1 VRKVESTLDSS
12 FDRIFCEKPVP
23 TFPENALA
31 LSLGAAF
38 ELHPVWTA
46 MVRSDREAPARTTGG
61 AAFRGGVGSPSPW
74 AVLAWVALLV
84 AIVVSS
90 RPAVPVIWG
99 DTPSFVESALRT
111 LEAGRPTVAGGR
123 DPGYPAFLAVTFAFG
138 GDLGTVVRL
147 QQAAWVV
154 LMLAL
159 AATAQAATRNAG
171 GLVPI
176 ILVATYP
183 GLLLFRNVLTAEL
196 LFAVFLNLAVAGL
209 LVATCVGNTARCCA
223 VAAAILCAA
232 LAACVRSQGVLV
244 PIAAVLLGA
253 RLARPY
259 TSARLAV
266 IAVSVAAALALL
278 AAGSRFG
285 ASYSDQASAVFVPKT
300 LFCNHLDIVLAS
312 DAARHEIASAAGDR
326 ADATMARL
334 AADFAAEPGRWPVL
348 GFFGD
353 TCLFDTALDRDV
365 ADGTGNAVGAAA
377 AYRRIF
383 LTAVRDRPLAYA
395 GKFVR
400 QMAYGTSVA
409 WPPYG
414 IDPAIPVSTDDV
426 PHVSDIMTRHGR
438 AAQPIDLQGG
448 PVRIG
453 LLADLPGISAYLFRT
468 LSAAFVIAVIFW
480 TVTAVRRRR
489 PGFSTRAG
497 IVIMMWAASIMT
509 AAGAH
514 TLDVWRYL
522 IPTVPMV
529 GLMLSLFAIE
539 LAETIAAPFAVIRR
553 AMPSGSGSGSSV
565 S

>member
-1 VRKVESTLDSS
+1 
-12 FDRIFCEKPVP
+12 
-23 TFPENALA
+23 
-31 LSLGAAF
+31 
-38 ELHPVWTA
+38 
-46 MVRSDREAPARTTGG
+46 VRSGREAPARTTGG
-61 AAFRGGVGSPSPW
+61 AASQGGVGSRWPW

-84 AIVVSS
+84 AIVVSFT
-90 RPAVPVIWG
+90 PAVPVIWG
-99 DTPSFVESALRT
+99 DTPSFVESAFRT
-111 LEAGRPTVAGGR
+111 LEAGRPTVEGGR

-147 QQAAWVV
+147 QQAAWAV

-183 GLLLFRNVLTAEL
+183 GLLLFRNVITAEL
-196 LFAVFLNLAVAGL
+196 LFAVFLNLATAGL
-209 LVATCVGNTARCCA
+209 LVATCVGKTARCCA
-223 VAAAILCAA
+223 VAASVLCAA
-232 LAACVRSQGVLV
+232 LAACFRSQGVLV
-244 PIAAVLLGA
+244 PIVAVLLGA
-253 RLARPY
+253 GLARPY
-259 TSARLAV
+259 TPARLTV
-266 IAVSVAAALALL
+266 IAVCIAAALALL

-300 LFCNHLDIVLAS
+300 LFCNHLNIVLAS
-312 DAARHEIASAAGDR
+312 DAARHEIVSAAGDR

-353 TCLFDTALDRDV
+353 ACLFDTALDRDL

-383 LTAVRDRPLAYA
+383 LAAVRDRPLAYA

-400 QMAYGTSVA
+400 QMAYGVSVA

-414 IDPAIPVSTDDV
+414 LEPAIPVSTDDL

-453 LLADLPGISAYLFRT
+453 PLSDFPGISAYLFRA

-489 PGFSTRAG
+489 SQFLTRAG
-497 IVIMMWAASIMT
+497 IVLVMWAASIAT

-522 IPTVPMV
+522 IPAVPMV

-539 LAETIAAPFAVIRR
+539 LARLIRLPCQHAAPARPELR
-553 AMPSGSGSGSSV
+553 GRSPARS
-565 S
+565 

>member
-1 VRKVESTLDSS
+1 
-12 FDRIFCEKPVP
+12 
-23 TFPENALA
+23 
-31 LSLGAAF
+31 
-38 ELHPVWTA
+38 VWTA
-46 MVRSDREAPARTTGG
+46 IVRSDREAPARTTGG
-61 AAFRGGVGSPSPW
+61 ATPWGGVGSPWPW
-74 AVLAWVALLV
+74 GVLAWAALLV
-84 AIVVSS
+84 AIVVSF

-123 DPGYPAFLAVTFAFG
+123 DPGYPTFLAVTFAFG

-147 QQAAWVV
+147 QQAAWAV

-159 AATAQAATRNAG
+159 AATAQGATRNAG
-171 GLVPI
+171 GLVLI

-196 LFAVFLNLAVAGL
+196 LFAVFLNLSMAGL
-209 LVATCVGNTARCCA
+209 LVATCVGKTARCCA
-223 VAAAILCAA
+223 VAASVLCAA
-232 LAACVRSQGVLV
+232 LAACFKSQGALV
-244 PIAAVLLGA
+244 PIAAALLGA
-253 RLARPY
+253 RLARPD

-285 ASYSDQASAVFVPKT
+285 ASDSDDASVVFVPKT
-300 LFCNHLDIVLAS
+300 LFCNHLNIVLAS
-312 DAARHEIASAAGDR
+312 DAARREIVSAAGDR

-353 TCLFDTALDRDV
+353 ACLFDTVLDRDF
-365 ADGTGNAVGAAA
+365 AGGAGNAAGAAA

-400 QMAYGTSVA
+400 QMAYGVSVA

-414 IDPAIPVSTDDV
+414 LDPAIPVSTDDV
-426 PHVSDIMTRHGR
+426 PHVSDIMARHGR
-438 AAQPIDLQGG
+438 AAQPIDLQGS

-453 LLADLPGISAYLFRT
+453 LLSDLPGISAYLFRA
-468 LSAAFVIAVIFW
+468 LSTAFVIAVIFW
-480 TVTAVRRRR
+480 TVTAVRRRC
-489 PGFSTRAG
+489 PGFLTRAG
-497 IVIMMWAASIMT
+497 IVIVMWAASIAT

-522 IPTVPMV
+522 IPAVPMV
-529 GLMLSLFAIE
+529 GLMLSLFAVE
-539 LAETIAAPFAVIRR
+539 LAETTMADHAAASATIRG
-553 AMPSGSGSGSSV
+553 AMPSGPSSGSSV

>member
-1 VRKVESTLDSS
+1 VR
-12 FDRIFCEKPVP
+12 P
-23 TFPENALA
+23 
-31 LSLGAAF
+31 
-38 ELHPVWTA
+38 
-46 MVRSDREAPARTTGG
+46 DREAPARTTGG
-61 AAFRGGVGSPSPW
+61 AASLGGVGSPSPW
-74 AVLAWVALLV
+74 AVLAWAALLGT
-84 AIVVSS
+84 IVVSF

-99 DTPSFVESALRT
+99 DTPSFVESALLT

-147 QQAAWVV
+147 QQAAWAV

-196 LFAVFLNLAVAGL
+196 LFAVFLNLAMAGL
-209 LVATCVGNTARCCA
+209 LVATCVGKTARCCA
-223 VAAAILCAA
+223 VAASVLCAA
-232 LAACVRSQGVLV
+232 LAACFRSQGVLV

-253 RLARPY
+253 RLARPD

-278 AAGSRFG
+278 AAGSRFA
-285 ASYSDQASAVFVPKT
+285 ASDSDQASAVFVPKT
-300 LFCNHLDIVLAS
+300 LFCNHLNIVLAS
-312 DAARHEIASAAGDR
+312 DAARREIVS
-326 ADATMARL
+326 RL

-353 TCLFDTALDRDV
+353 ACLFDTALDRDV

-383 LTAVRDRPLAYA
+383 LAAVRDRPLAYA

-400 QMAYGTSVA
+400 QMAYGASVA

-414 IDPAIPVSTDDV
+414 LDPAIPVSTDDV
-426 PHVSDIMTRHGR
+426 PHVSDIMTWHGR

-453 LLADLPGISAYLFRT
+453 LLSDLPGISAYLFRA
-468 LSAAFVIAVIFW
+468 LSTAFVIAVIFW

-489 PGFSTRAG
+489 PGFLTRAG
-497 IVIMMWAASIMT
+497 IVIVMWAASIVT

-522 IPTVPMV
+522 IPAVPMV
-529 GLMLSLFAIE
+529 GIMLSLFAVE
-539 LAETIAAPFAVIRR
+539 LAETIVADHAAPSRTIRR
-553 AMPSGSGSGSSV
+553 AMPSGPSGSSV

>member
-1 VRKVESTLDSS
+1 
-12 FDRIFCEKPVP
+12 
-23 TFPENALA
+23 
-31 LSLGAAF
+31 
-38 ELHPVWTA
+38 
-46 MVRSDREAPARTTGG
+46 
-61 AAFRGGVGSPSPW
+61 
-74 AVLAWVALLV
+74 
-84 AIVVSS
+84 
-90 RPAVPVIWG
+90 
-99 DTPSFVESALRT
+99 
-111 LEAGRPTVAGGR
+111 VAGGR

-147 QQAAWVV
+147 QQAAWAV

-183 GLLLFRNVLTAEL
+183 GLLLFRNVITAEL
-196 LFAVFLNLAVAGL
+196 LFAVFLNLATAGL
-209 LVATCVGNTARCCA
+209 LVATCVGKTARCCA
-223 VAAAILCAA
+223 VAASVLCAA
-232 LAACVRSQGVLV
+232 LAACFRSQGVLV
-244 PIAAVLLGA
+244 PIVAVLLGA
-253 RLARPY
+253 GLARPY
-259 TSARLAV
+259 TPARLTV
-266 IAVSVAAALALL
+266 IAVCIAAALALL

-300 LFCNHLDIVLAS
+300 LFCNHLNIVLAS
-312 DAARHEIASAAGDR
+312 DAARHEIVSAAGDR

-348 GFFGD
+348 
-353 TCLFDTALDRDV
+353 
-365 ADGTGNAVGAAA
+365 
-377 AYRRIF
+377 
-383 LTAVRDRPLAYA
+383 DRPLAYA

-400 QMAYGTSVA
+400 QMAYGVSVA

-414 IDPAIPVSTDDV
+414 LEPAIPVSTDDL

-453 LLADLPGISAYLFRT
+453 PLSDFPGISAYLFRA

-489 PGFSTRAG
+489 SQFLTRAG
-497 IVIMMWAASIMT
+497 IVLVMWAASIAT

-522 IPTVPMV
+522 IPAVPMV

-539 LAETIAAPFAVIRR
+539 LARLIRLPCQHAAPARPELR
-553 AMPSGSGSGSSV
+553 GRSPARS
-565 S
+565 